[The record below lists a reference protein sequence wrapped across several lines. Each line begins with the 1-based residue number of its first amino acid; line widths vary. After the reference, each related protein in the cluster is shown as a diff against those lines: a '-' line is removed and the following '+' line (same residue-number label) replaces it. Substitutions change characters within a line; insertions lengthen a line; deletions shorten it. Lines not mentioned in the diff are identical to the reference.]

1 MSSLWNNRLSISLFG
16 ESHSAA
22 IGVVLDGLPAGVP
35 IDFEKVQQMMLRR
48 QAKSDGTTTSR
59 VEPDVP
65 EVLSGYYNGVTTGTS
80 ATTFSPDNDC
90 TRAQIVT
97 FLYRYMG

>member
-22 IGVVLDGLPAGVP
+22 IGVVLDGLPAGMAV
-35 IDFEKVQQMMLRR
+35 DFQQVQQMMLRR

-65 EVLSGYYNGVTTGTS
+65 EVLSGYYNGVTTGT
-80 ATTFSPDNDC
+80 PLGNGHPQHQHPQ
-90 TRAQIVT
+90 RG
-97 FLYRYMG
+97 L